1 MTGGV
6 ISSATD
12 VRSLLLLREI
22 EEFLFHEARLLDERR
37 FEDWLALFADD
48 GMYWVPA
55 EPDQRSPLDRLS
67 LFYEDKSL
75 LDVRI
80 RQIRHPRYYAQAPET
95 RTRHVI
101 GNVELGED
109 NVELGEDEEAGEE
122 IPVRSSFVMLEYRD
136 DHRRVFGGEARHR
149 LRRTGEGLRIAFK
162 RIDIVDCDATH
173 AFMSAP
179 F

>member
-1 MTGGV
+1 MSDGV
-6 ISSATD
+6 FSSAGD
-12 VRSLLLLREI
+12 VESLLLLREI
-22 EEFLFHEARLLDERR
+22 EEFLFHEARLLDQRR

-55 EPDQRSPLDRLS
+55 EPDQSSPHDRLS
-67 LFYEDKSL
+67 LFYEDKRL

-101 GNVELGED
+101 GNVELQDG
-109 NVELGEDEEAGEE
+109 VRSGDEIA
-122 IPVRSSFVMLEYRD
+122 VRSSFVMLEYRNEQ
-136 DHRRVFGGEARHR
+136 RRVFGGEMRHR
-149 LRRTGEGLRIAFK
+149 LRRSAQGLRIVFK
-162 RIDIVDCDATH
+162 RVDLVDCDATH
-173 AFMSAP
+173 AFMSVP

>member
-6 ISSATD
+6 VSSAKD
-12 VRSLLLLREI
+12 VGSLLLLREI

-37 FEDWLALFADD
+37 FEDWLSLFADD

-55 EPDQRSPLDRLS
+55 EPNQESPLDRLS

-80 RQIRHPRYYAQAPET
+80 RQIRHPRFYAQAPET

-101 GNVELGED
+101 GNVELVCGAD
-109 NVELGEDEEAGEE
+109 SGDET
-122 IPVRSSFVMLEYRD
+122 PVRSSFVMLECRD
-136 DHRRVFGGEARHR
+136 EDRRFFGGEVRHR
-149 LRRTGEGLRIAFK
+149 LRRTDEGLRIAFK
-162 RIDIVDCDATH
+162 RVDIVDCEATH
-173 AFMSAP
+173 AFMSVP

>member
-1 MTGGV
+1 MTDGA
-6 ISSATD
+6 ISSARD
-12 VRSLLLLREI
+12 VESLLLLREV

-48 GMYWVPA
+48 GLYWVPA
-55 EPDQRSPLDRLS
+55 EPDQKSPVDRLS

-80 RQIRHPRYYAQAPET
+80 RQIRHPRYYAQAPAT

-101 GNVELGED
+101 GNVALEHAADAEGEI
-109 NVELGEDEEAGEE
+109 A
-122 IPVRSSFVMLEYRD
+122 VRSSFVMLECRD
-136 DHRRVFGGEARHR
+136 EDRRVFGGEARHR
-149 LRRTGEGLRIAFK
+149 LRRTADGLRIAFK
-162 RIDIVDCDATH
+162 RVDIVDCEATH
-173 AFMSAP
+173 AFMSVP